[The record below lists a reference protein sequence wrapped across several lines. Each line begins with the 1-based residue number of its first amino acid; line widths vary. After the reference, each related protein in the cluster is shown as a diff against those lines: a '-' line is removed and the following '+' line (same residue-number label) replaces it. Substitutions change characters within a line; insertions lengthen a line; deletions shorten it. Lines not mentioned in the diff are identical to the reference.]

1 MLDRLPEDK
10 VDGFPIYAE
19 PPAKKYSPMTIVAA
33 LVTLALLLTAMLS
46 AVCGWNM
53 WLTIVLGAGA
63 VAGFLTSKLLERKD
77 RFKYG
82 ADRDSIAYRM
92 KGRNWL

>member
-19 PPAKKYSPMTIVAA
+19 PPAKKYSPITIVAA
-33 LVTLALLLTAMLS
+33 LVTLALLLGGMVS
-46 AVCGWNM
+46 ALCGWNM
-53 WLTIVLGAGA
+53 WLTIAMGAGA
-63 VAGFLTSKLLERKD
+63 VVGFLVSKFLERKD
-77 RFKYG
+77 RYKYG